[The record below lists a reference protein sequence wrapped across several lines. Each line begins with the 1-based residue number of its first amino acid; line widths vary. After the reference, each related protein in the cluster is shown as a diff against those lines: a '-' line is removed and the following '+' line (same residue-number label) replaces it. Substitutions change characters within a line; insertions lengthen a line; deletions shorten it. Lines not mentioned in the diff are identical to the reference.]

1 MILDTSFLLDL
12 RHGDPDAIACA
23 RTIEDSPE
31 QVRVSAITMAELQAG
46 VPRAS
51 VPLDEHTEVVDVTA
65 SKEIV
70 PVTRSIALR
79 GGRLYGEQQ
88 NAGKAV
94 ELDDCLIAATALEF
108 EEPVVTRNVDH
119 FKRFDGLLVR
129 NY

>member
-23 RTIEDSPE
+23 RTLEDSPE
-31 QVRVSAITMAELQAG
+31 QVRVSAIPITELQAG

-65 SKEIV
+65 TKEIV

-88 NAGKAV
+88 NEGQAV

-108 EEPVVTRNVDH
+108 EEPVVTRNVEH
-119 FKRFDGLLVR
+119 FERFDGLLVR
-129 NY
+129 DY